1 MKIVGLSILFSLMFQ
16 FSSAQIICIKCFDQN
31 NTITNPS
38 VNWITNGSFENISG
52 VANGYIC
59 PSFAEYNC
67 DINNWTCIGG
77 GNSTYAQLENS
88 IVSVV
93 PDGNN
98 AVYMGNYFCNACSAL
113 SNDTDC
119 LSSVDCELVGLPAGY
134 PQNTPGFG
142 GANGVSLVQTV
153 SGLTVGNG
161 YVLEFWAGGEEV
173 SAFPNDGLFGVDIGF
188 GYNIF
193 SCKGT
198 SVFPPNNIG
207 TRYIIEF
214 LATSGTHTVKFTNWG
229 HICFSCTEIILDDV
243 KLYNLAELPDSIPS
257 CTTLV
262 SADTL
267 HIPNVFTPN
276 ADGLNDAFEIY
287 YSGSKTY
294 QLYIYNRWGE
304 EVFESKDKTK
314 HWNGKINASNAS
326 EGTYFYLLYIG
337 GEPNKG
343 FLTLFR

>member
-1 MKIVGLSILFSLMFQ
+1 MKIAGLFILFSLMFQ

-38 VNWITNGSFENISG
+38 VNWITNGSFENTSG

-59 PSFAEYNC
+59 PNSSFYNA
-67 DINNWTCIGG
+67 DINNWTCADGG
-77 GNSTYAQLENS
+77 FSTYAQLMNS
-88 IVSVV
+88 SSSVI
-93 PDGNN
+93 PEGNN
-98 AVYMGNYFCNACSAL
+98 VLYMGNSFCNACSATPD
-113 SNDTDC
+113 DTSC
-119 LSSVDCELVGLPAGY
+119 LDRFDCEIIGRPPGY
-134 PQNTPGFG
+134 PQNSATFG
-142 GANGVSLVQTV
+142 GATGVSLVQTV

-161 YVLEFWAGGEEV
+161 YVVEFWTGGEEV
-173 SAFPNDGLFGVDIGF
+173 SVFPNDGLFGVDIGF
-188 GYNIF
+188 GYNLF

-198 SVFPPNNIG
+198 SPFPPNNIG

-214 LATSGTHTVKFTNWG
+214 LATSTSHTVKFTNWG
-229 HICFSCTEIILDDV
+229 HICGSCTEIILDDV
-243 KLYNLAELPDSIPS
+243 KLYNLSELPASIPS

-276 ADGLNDAFEIY
+276 ADGVNDTFEIY

-314 HWNGKINASNAS
+314 HWNGRINAGNAS